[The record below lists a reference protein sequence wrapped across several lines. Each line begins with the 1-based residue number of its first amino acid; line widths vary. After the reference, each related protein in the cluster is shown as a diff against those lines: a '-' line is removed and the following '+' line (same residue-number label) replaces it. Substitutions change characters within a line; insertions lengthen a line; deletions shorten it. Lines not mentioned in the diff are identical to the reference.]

1 MSPDQHDLDTAWNRR
16 FSGSR
21 YAGQGSQR
29 RKPRFSAGLEPD
41 GWLVPSSRYD
51 SFRDG
56 HYKIQRN
63 YGKGKG
69 IDDFLNIILSKKET
83 AVQTNFFLTY
93 DILFS
98 VDGCLLM
105 GGAIAFSQYAPE
117 M

>member
-29 RKPRFSAGLEPD
+29 RRSRFSANLEPD

-63 YGKGKG
+63 YGIGKEVDG
-69 IDDFLNIILSKKET
+69 SIEIIFSKKKR
-83 AVQTNFFLTY
+83 NL
-93 DILFS
+93 
-98 VDGCLLM
+98 
-105 GGAIAFSQYAPE
+105 P
-117 M
+117 